1 MQQYFPNLL
10 RLILKCFHWASRQMI
25 KFVICMFIWIFV
37 SRKYILDYKTG
48 ISCANKSLKF
58 NIRRKERA
66 CTNLP
71 RKIKKKKQKYTA
83 VSQMFLSLFIE
94 RDKYWPEINRTFSY
108 VFYDITTA
116 IRLKKKKKFF
126 ALHDHTWK
134 HNSEGHNFIKIRKCT
149 RNVRNW

>member
-1 MQQYFPNLL
+1 MFLLFWVMGKIFFMYVRSSFFFTNNEWKYFHFVQKSENMQQYFPNLL

-71 RKIKKKKQKYTA
+71 RKIKKKSRNIQ
-83 VSQMFLSLFIE
+83 LFP
-94 RDKYWPEINRTFSY
+94 RCFCLY
-108 VFYDITTA
+108 
-116 IRLKKKKKFF
+116 L
-126 ALHDHTWK
+126 
-134 HNSEGHNFIKIRKCT
+134 
-149 RNVRNW
+149 